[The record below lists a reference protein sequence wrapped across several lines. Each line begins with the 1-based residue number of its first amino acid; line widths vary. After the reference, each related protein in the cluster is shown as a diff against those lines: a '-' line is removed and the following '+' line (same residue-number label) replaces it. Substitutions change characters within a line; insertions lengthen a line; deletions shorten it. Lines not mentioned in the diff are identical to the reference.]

1 MAVPSKPILVTGA
14 TGQQG
19 GAVARAL
26 LAKGQK
32 VRVMTRHPEKASSLA
47 QAGAEIVQGD
57 LTNQA
62 TLRMALSGAHG
73 VFAMS
78 TPFEAGMEAEVRQG
92 IMLADAAKQAGI
104 AHCVYTSVG
113 SAHRNTGIP
122 HFDSKWKVEQHIR
135 QIGLPA
141 TILRPVWFME
151 NFTTFAKPSAEG
163 VLMVPMKPARKLAM
177 VALKDIGEFGAAA
190 FLRPKDF
197 LGQAIDLAGDDLTM
211 PETAALLTKAM
222 GRLIRF
228 QEFPMEQAEA
238 AMGHDLATMFRWF
251 NEVGYAIDIPALKQ
265 RFGMPLTTFAEWI
278 KTVDWTKKGE

>member
-26 LAKGQK
+26 LAKGQQ
-32 VRVMTRHPEKASSLA
+32 VRVMTRHLEKAASLA
-47 QAGAEIVQGD
+47 KAGAEVVQGD

-62 TLRMALSGAHG
+62 ILQMALRGVYG

-78 TPFEAGMEAEVRQG
+78 TPFEEGMEAEVRQG
-92 IMLADAAKQAGI
+92 TMLADAAKEAGI
-104 AHCVYTSVG
+104 THYVYTSVG

-163 VLMVPMKPARKLAM
+163 VLSLPMKPSRKLAM

-190 FLRPKDF
+190 FLRPNEF
-197 LGQAIDLAGDDLTM
+197 IGQAIDLAGDELTM
-211 PETAALLTKAM
+211 PETAAQLTHAI
-222 GRLIRF
+222 GRPIRF
-228 QEFPMEQAEA
+228 QEFPIEQAEA
-238 AMGHDLATMFRWF
+238 AMGDDLTTMFRWF
-251 NEVGYAIDIPALKQ
+251 NEVGYAIDLPALKQ
-265 RFGMPLTTFAEWI
+265 KFQMPLTTFAEWI
-278 KTVDWTKKGE
+278 KTVDWTKG

>member
-26 LAKGQK
+26 LAKGQQ
-32 VRVMTRHPEKASSLA
+32 VRVMTRHPEKAASLA
-47 QAGAEIVQGD
+47 KAGAEVVQGD

-62 TLRMALSGAHG
+62 ILQMALRGVHG

-78 TPFEAGMEAEVRQG
+78 TWVEEGMEAEVRQG
-92 IMLADAAKQAGI
+92 TMLADAAKQACI
-104 AHCVYTSVG
+104 AHYVYTSVG

-163 VLMVPMKPARKLAM
+163 VLMLPMKPSRKLAM

-190 FLRPKDF
+190 FLRPNDF

-211 PETAALLTKAM
+211 PEAAAQLMHAI
-222 GRLIRF
+222 GRPIRF

-238 AMGHDLATMFRWF
+238 AMGHDLTTMFRWF
-251 NEVGYAIDIPALKQ
+251 NEVGYAIDIPTLKQ
-265 RFGMPLTTFAEWI
+265 KFQMPLTTFAEWI
-278 KTVDWTKKGE
+278 KTVDWTKG